1 MGDVDGNGA
10 PDIAFGS
17 DFAVRSGRLDT
28 GEVTVALP
36 AGPPTAPYF
45 LPPAAATRADAD
57 RRGGEG
63 QPGLPDARRAHLRLD
78 SRGRAAFGVRCTRLT
93 TRCRGTLTLRYA
105 GKKLATVKFDSAKTL
120 RVTLP
125 SRLRKRTLHATA
137 VLAVTADGYAG
148 TNTRTLKI
156 TIKPHR

>member
-1 MGDVDGNGA
+1 MHA
-10 PDIAFGS
+10 
-17 DFAVRSGRLDT
+17 RS
-28 GEVTVALP
+28 A
-36 AGPPTAPYF
+36 
-45 LPPAAATRADAD
+45 
-57 RRGGEG
+57 
-63 QPGLPDARRAHLRLD
+63 
-78 SRGRAAFGVRCTRLT
+78 

-105 GKKLATVKFDSAKTL
+105 GKKLATVKFDAAKTL